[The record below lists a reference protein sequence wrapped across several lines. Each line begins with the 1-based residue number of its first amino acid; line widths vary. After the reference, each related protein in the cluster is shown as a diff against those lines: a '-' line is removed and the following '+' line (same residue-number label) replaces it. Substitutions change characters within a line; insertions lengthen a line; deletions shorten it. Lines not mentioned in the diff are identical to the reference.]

1 MLGLGTMPRKTIDE
15 FKKFIAR
22 GNVIDLA
29 VGIVIGAAF
38 TAIVQSLVK
47 DVVNPLLGVVTGNLD
62 FSNYFLALNGQVYET
77 LAQAREAGAPVLAWG
92 SFVTA
97 IINFMI
103 IAWAVFLLIKAVNK
117 IEDLVDGDEDV
128 GVEAKSKPLSVEDL
142 LTQIR
147 DEMRENRKK

>member
-1 MLGLGTMPRKTIDE
+1 MARKTVDE

-47 DVVNPLLGVVTGNLD
+47 DIVNPLLGVVTGNLD
-62 FSNYFLALNGQVYET
+62 FSNYFIALNGETYET
-77 LAQAREAGAPVLAWG
+77 LAKAREAGAPILAWG
-92 SFVTA
+92 SFITA

-117 IEDLVDGDEDV
+117 IEDLVEGDGDAEPPIKPKPPT
-128 GVEAKSKPLSVEDL
+128 VEEL
-142 LTQIR
+142 LTEIR
-147 DEMRENRKK
+147 DEIRK

>member
-1 MLGLGTMPRKTIDE
+1 MARKTLGE

-47 DVVNPLLGVVTGNLD
+47 DIVNPLLGVVTGNLD
-62 FSNYFLALNGQVYET
+62 FSNYFVALNGQVYET
-77 LAQAREAGAPVLAWG
+77 LAKAREEGAPVLAWG
-92 SFVTA
+92 SFITA

-103 IAWAVFLLIKAVNK
+103 IAWVVFLLIKAVNK
-117 IEDLVDGDEDV
+117 IEDFVEGQNDDEQLAKPKPPT
-128 GVEAKSKPLSVEDL
+128 VEQL
-142 LTQIR
+142 LTEIR
-147 DEMRENRKK
+147 DEIRN

>member
-1 MLGLGTMPRKTIDE
+1 MARKTLDE

-29 VGIVIGAAF
+29 VAIVIGASF

-47 DVVNPLLGVVTGNLD
+47 DIVNPLLGVVTGNLD
-62 FSNYFLALNGQVYET
+62 FSNYFFALNGQVYET
-77 LAQAREAGAPVLAWG
+77 LSKALEAGAPVLAWG
-92 SFVTA
+92 SFITA

-117 IEDLVDGDEDV
+117 IEDIVEGENDDEQPAKPKPPN
-128 GVEAKSKPLSVEDL
+128 VEQL
-142 LTQIR
+142 LTEIR
-147 DEMRENRKK
+147 DEIRK

>member
-1 MLGLGTMPRKTIDE
+1 MPRKTIDE

-147 DEMRENRKK
+147 DEMRKNRKK

>member
-1 MLGLGTMPRKTIDE
+1 MPRKTIDE

-77 LAQAREAGAPVLAWG
+77 LSQAREAGAPVLAWG

-117 IEDLVDGDEDV
+117 IEDLVDSDEND
-128 GVEAKSKPLSVEDL
+128 GVEAKPKPPSVEDL

-147 DEMRENRKK
+147 DEIRESRKK

>member
-1 MLGLGTMPRKTIDE
+1 MPRKTFDE

-47 DVVNPLLGVVTGNLD
+47 HIVNPLLGIVTGNLD
-62 FSNYFLALNGQVYET
+62 FSNYFMALNGRTYET
-77 LAQAREAGAPVLAWG
+77 LALAREAGAPVLAWG
-92 SFVTA
+92 SFITT

-117 IEDLVDGDEDV
+117 IEDLVDGENEEEM
-128 GVEAKSKPLSVEDL
+128 EAGPKPPTAEEL

-147 DEMRENRKK
+147 DELRDSKK

>member
-1 MLGLGTMPRKTIDE
+1 MPRKTIDE

-47 DVVNPLLGVVTGNLD
+47 DVVNPILGVVTGNLD

-128 GVEAKSKPLSVEDL
+128 GVEAKPKPPSVEDL

>member
-1 MLGLGTMPRKTIDE
+1 MPRKTIEE

-62 FSNYFLALNGQVYET
+62 FSNYFLALNGQAYET